1 MSLGGHGNKIAPE
14 PEVLKKLV
22 DRHGLDSVSLF
33 LKEINLYGGNH
44 KALTNPE
51 AYFLGNAPSLDE
63 ARDRILKARQEGRPP
78 LGPKR
83 DQKNKETEIKKRG
96 FKR

>member
-1 MSLGGHGNKIAPE
+1 
-14 PEVLKKLV
+14 
-22 DRHGLDSVSLF
+22 LF
-33 LKEINLYGGNH
+33 LKEIDLYGGNY

-63 ARDRILKARQEGRPP
+63 ARDRILKARQEGRPS

-83 DQKNKETEIKKRG
+83 DQENKETKVKKRG
-96 FKR
+96 FRR